1 MRKFLQHILKILA
14 VLILKKYRP
23 FIIAVTGS
31 VGKTSTKEA
40 IFAVSKSF
48 EPKTRRSFAN
58 YNTEIGVPLTI
69 LSEKEKIRGFWSWLK
84 IILKGLTLL
93 ALRLDYPKILIL
105 EMAADRPGDIK
116 YLTEFVKPNVGVVT
130 AIGEIPV
137 HVEFFSG
144 PKAVAREKAVL
155 IESVVPDGRSIL
167 NYDDEV
173 VLEMKEKSRA
183 RVLTFGFS
191 PEADVKATNYEMR
204 SPASGD
210 QAGVPAEARLNEAVG
225 QASAQA
231 GISFKL
237 EYGGSFV
244 PARLYD
250 VFGKQAVYAV
260 LAAASCGLALGMNLV
275 EISEAL
281 KNYQSPPGRMR
292 IIKGIKN
299 TWIIDD
305 TYNAS
310 PLSTM
315 AALEALRAIEGKRK
329 IAVLGDMREIGK
341 YSEEAHQT
349 IGEKAAEFVDILFTV
364 GEKARFI
371 KSAAIQYGLS
381 EEKIFHFDT
390 SEEAGR
396 ALQNAIKQEDII
408 LIKGSRAMK
417 MEKIVEEIMAEPRR
431 ADELLVR

>member
-1 MRKFLQHILKILA
+1 MRRFLQHLLRILA
-14 VLILKKYRP
+14 AAVLKKYRP
-23 FIIAVTGS
+23 YVIAVTGS

-69 LSEKEKIRGFWSWLK
+69 LSEKEKIRGFRSWLK
-84 IILKGLTLL
+84 VILKGLTLL

-155 IESVVPDGRSIL
+155 IESVAPSGRSIL

-210 QAGVPAEARLNEAVG
+210 QAG
-225 QASAQA
+225 
-231 GISFKL
+231 ISFKL

-260 LAAASCGLALGMNLV
+260 LAAASCGLVLGMNLV

-299 TWIIDD
+299 AWIIDD

-310 PLSTM
+310 PLSTT
-315 AALEALRAIEGKRK
+315 AALEALRAIEGKRR

-349 IGEKAAEFVDILFTV
+349 IGEKAAEFADLLFTV

-390 SEEAGR
+390 QEAAGR
-396 ALQNAIKQEDII
+396 ALQNAVKQEDII

-431 ADELLVR
+431 ADDLLVR

>member
-1 MRKFLQHILKILA
+1 MKNNMRRFLQHLLRILA
-14 VLILKKYRP
+14 AAVLKKYRP
-23 FIIAVTGS
+23 YVIAVTGS

-69 LSEKEKIRGFWSWLK
+69 LSEKEKIRGFRSWLK
-84 IILKGLTLL
+84 VILKGLTLL

-155 IESVVPDGRSIL
+155 IESVAPSGRSIL

-210 QAGVPAEARLNEAVG
+210 QAG
-225 QASAQA
+225 
-231 GISFKL
+231 ISFKL

-260 LAAASCGLALGMNLV
+260 LAAASCGLVLGMNLV

-299 TWIIDD
+299 AWIIDD

-310 PLSTM
+310 PLSTT

-349 IGEKAAEFVDILFTV
+349 IGEKAAEFADLLFTV

-390 SEEAGR
+390 QEAAGR
-396 ALQNAIKQEDII
+396 ALQNAVKQEDII

-431 ADELLVR
+431 ADDLLVR

>member
-1 MRKFLQHILKILA
+1 MRALLQNILRILA
-14 VLILKKYRP
+14 TFVLKKYRP
-23 FIIAVTGS
+23 YVIAVTGS

-69 LSEKEKIRGFWSWLK
+69 LSEKEKIKGFRSWLK
-84 IILKGLTLL
+84 VILKGLTLL

-155 IESVVPDGRSIL
+155 IESVAPSGRSIL

-210 QAGVPAEARLNEAVG
+210 QAG
-225 QASAQA
+225 
-231 GISFKL
+231 ISFKL

-260 LAAASCGLALGMNLV
+260 LAAASCGLVLGMNLV

-292 IIKGIKN
+292 MIKGIKN
-299 TWIIDD
+299 AWIIDD

-349 IGEKAAEFVDILFTV
+349 IGEKAAEFADLLFTV

-390 SEEAGR
+390 QEEAGR

-417 MEKIVEEIMAEPRR
+417 MEKIVEEIMAEPQR
-431 ADELLVR
+431 AGELLVR

>member
-1 MRKFLQHILKILA
+1 MRRFLQHLLRILA
-14 VLILKKYRP
+14 AAVLKKYRP
-23 FIIAVTGS
+23 YVIAVTGS

-69 LSEKEKIRGFWSWLK
+69 LSEKEKIRGFRSWLK
-84 IILKGLTLL
+84 VILKGLTLL

-155 IESVVPDGRSIL
+155 IESVAPSGRSIL

-210 QAGVPAEARLNEAVG
+210 QAG
-225 QASAQA
+225 
-231 GISFKL
+231 ISFKL

-260 LAAASCGLALGMNLV
+260 LAAASCGLVLGMNLV

-299 TWIIDD
+299 AWIIDD

-310 PLSTM
+310 PLSTT
-315 AALEALRAIEGKRK
+315 AALEALRAIEGKRR

-349 IGEKAAEFVDILFTV
+349 IGEKAAEFADLLFTV

-390 SEEAGR
+390 QEAAGR
-396 ALQNAIKQEDII
+396 ALQNAVKQEDII

-417 MEKIVEEIMAEPRR
+417 MEKIVEEIMADPRR

>member
-1 MRKFLQHILKILA
+1 MKNNMRRFLQHLLRILA
-14 VLILKKYRP
+14 AAVLKKYRP
-23 FIIAVTGS
+23 YVIAVTGS

-69 LSEKEKIRGFWSWLK
+69 LSEKEKIRGFRSWLK
-84 IILKGLTLL
+84 VILKGLTLL

-155 IESVVPDGRSIL
+155 IESVAPSGRSIL

-210 QAGVPAEARLNEAVG
+210 QAG
-225 QASAQA
+225 
-231 GISFKL
+231 ISFKL

-260 LAAASCGLALGMNLV
+260 LAAASCGLVLGMNLV

-299 TWIIDD
+299 AWIIDD

-310 PLSTM
+310 PLSTT

-349 IGEKAAEFVDILFTV
+349 IGEKAAEFADLLFTV

-390 SEEAGR
+390 QEEAGR
-396 ALQNAIKQEDII
+396 ALQNAVKQEDII

>member
-1 MRKFLQHILKILA
+1 MRRFLQHLLRILA
-14 VLILKKYRP
+14 AAVLKKYRP
-23 FIIAVTGS
+23 YVIAVTGS

-69 LSEKEKIRGFWSWLK
+69 LSEKEKIRGFRSWLK
-84 IILKGLTLL
+84 VILKGLTLL

-155 IESVVPDGRSIL
+155 IESVAPSGRSIL

-210 QAGVPAEARLNEAVG
+210 QAG
-225 QASAQA
+225 
-231 GISFKL
+231 ISFKL

-260 LAAASCGLALGMNLV
+260 LAAASCGLVLGMNLV

-299 TWIIDD
+299 AWIIDD

-310 PLSTM
+310 PLSTT
-315 AALEALRAIEGKRK
+315 AALEALRAIEGKRR

-349 IGEKAAEFVDILFTV
+349 IGEKAAEFADLLFTV

-390 SEEAGR
+390 QEEAGR
-396 ALQNAIKQEDII
+396 ALQNAVKQEDII

>member
-1 MRKFLQHILKILA
+1 MKNNMRRFLQHLLRILA
-14 VLILKKYRP
+14 AAVLKKYRP
-23 FIIAVTGS
+23 YVIAVTGS

-69 LSEKEKIRGFWSWLK
+69 LSEKEKIRGFRSWLK
-84 IILKGLTLL
+84 VILKGLTLL

-155 IESVVPDGRSIL
+155 IESVAPSGRSIL

-210 QAGVPAEARLNEAVG
+210 QAG
-225 QASAQA
+225 
-231 GISFKL
+231 ISFKL

-260 LAAASCGLALGMNLV
+260 LAAASCGLVLGMNLV

-299 TWIIDD
+299 AWIIDD

-310 PLSTM
+310 PLSTT

-349 IGEKAAEFVDILFTV
+349 IGEKAAEFADLLFTV

-390 SEEAGR
+390 QEEAGR
-396 ALQNAIKQEDII
+396 ALQNAVKQEDII

-431 ADELLVR
+431 ADDLLVR

>member
-1 MRKFLQHILKILA
+1 MRRFLQHLLRILA
-14 VLILKKYRP
+14 AAVLKKYRP
-23 FIIAVTGS
+23 YVIAVTGS

-84 IILKGLTLL
+84 VILKSSALL

-144 PKAVAREKAVL
+144 PKAVAREKAIL
-155 IESVVPDGRSIL
+155 IESVAPDGRSIL

-210 QAGVPAEARLNEAVG
+210 
-225 QASAQA
+225 QA

-299 TWIIDD
+299 AWIIDD

-390 SEEAGR
+390 AEDAGR

>member
-1 MRKFLQHILKILA
+1 MRRFLQHLLRILA
-14 VLILKKYRP
+14 AAVLKKYRP
-23 FIIAVTGS
+23 YVIAVTGS

-69 LSEKEKIRGFWSWLK
+69 LSEKEKIRGFRSWLK
-84 IILKGLTLL
+84 VILKGLTLL

-155 IESVVPDGRSIL
+155 IESVAPSGRSIL

-210 QAGVPAEARLNEAVG
+210 QAG
-225 QASAQA
+225 
-231 GISFKL
+231 ISFKL

-260 LAAASCGLALGMNLV
+260 LAAASCGLVLGMNLV

-299 TWIIDD
+299 AWIIDD

-310 PLSTM
+310 PLSTT

-349 IGEKAAEFVDILFTV
+349 IGEKAAEFADLLFTV

-381 EEKIFHFDT
+381 EEKIFHFDMQ
-390 SEEAGR
+390 EEAGR
-396 ALQNAIKQEDII
+396 ALQNAVKQEDII

>member
-1 MRKFLQHILKILA
+1 MRRFLQHLLRILA
-14 VLILKKYRP
+14 AAVLKKYRP
-23 FIIAVTGS
+23 YVIAVTGS

-69 LSEKEKIRGFWSWLK
+69 LSEKEKIRGFRSWLK
-84 IILKGLTLL
+84 VILKGLTLL

-155 IESVVPDGRSIL
+155 IESVAPSGRSIL

-210 QAGVPAEARLNEAVG
+210 QAG
-225 QASAQA
+225 
-231 GISFKL
+231 ISFKL

-260 LAAASCGLALGMNLV
+260 LAAASCGLVLGMNLV

-299 TWIIDD
+299 AWIIDD

-310 PLSTM
+310 PLSTT
-315 AALEALRAIEGKRK
+315 AALEALRAIEGKRR

-349 IGEKAAEFVDILFTV
+349 IGEKAAEFADLLFTV

-390 SEEAGR
+390 QEEAGR
-396 ALQNAIKQEDII
+396 ALQNAVKQEDII

-431 ADELLVR
+431 ADDLLVR

>member
-1 MRKFLQHILKILA
+1 MKNNMRRFLQHLLRILA
-14 VLILKKYRP
+14 AAVLKKYRP
-23 FIIAVTGS
+23 YVIAVTGS

-69 LSEKEKIRGFWSWLK
+69 LSEKEKIRGFRSWLK
-84 IILKGLTLL
+84 VILKGLTLL

-155 IESVVPDGRSIL
+155 IESVAPSGRSIL

-210 QAGVPAEARLNEAVG
+210 QAG
-225 QASAQA
+225 
-231 GISFKL
+231 ISFKL

-260 LAAASCGLALGMNLV
+260 LAAASCGLVLGMNLV

-299 TWIIDD
+299 AWIIDD

-310 PLSTM
+310 PLSTT

-349 IGEKAAEFVDILFTV
+349 IGEKAAEFADLLFTV

-390 SEEAGR
+390 QEAAGR
-396 ALQNAIKQEDII
+396 ALQNAVKQEDII

>member
-1 MRKFLQHILKILA
+1 MRALLQNILRILA
-14 VLILKKYRP
+14 TFVLKKYRP
-23 FIIAVTGS
+23 YVIAVTGS

-69 LSEKEKIRGFWSWLK
+69 LSEKEKIRGFRSWLK
-84 IILKGLTLL
+84 VILKGLTLL

-155 IESVVPDGRSIL
+155 IESVAPSGRSIL

-210 QAGVPAEARLNEAVG
+210 QAG
-225 QASAQA
+225 
-231 GISFKL
+231 ISFKL

-260 LAAASCGLALGMNLV
+260 LAAASCGLVLGMNLV

-299 TWIIDD
+299 AWIIDD

-310 PLSTM
+310 PLSTT

-349 IGEKAAEFVDILFTV
+349 IGEKAAEFADLLFTV

-390 SEEAGR
+390 QEEAGR

-417 MEKIVEEIMAEPRR
+417 MEKIVEEIMAEPQR
-431 ADELLVR
+431 AGELLVR

>member
-1 MRKFLQHILKILA
+1 MKNNMRRFLQHLLRILA
-14 VLILKKYRP
+14 AAVLKKYRP
-23 FIIAVTGS
+23 YVIAVTGS

-69 LSEKEKIRGFWSWLK
+69 LSEKEKIRGFRSWLK
-84 IILKGLTLL
+84 VILKGLTLL

-155 IESVVPDGRSIL
+155 IESVAPSGRSIL

-210 QAGVPAEARLNEAVG
+210 QAG
-225 QASAQA
+225 
-231 GISFKL
+231 ISFKL

-260 LAAASCGLALGMNLV
+260 LAAASCGLVLGMNLV

-299 TWIIDD
+299 AWIIDD

-310 PLSTM
+310 PLSTT
-315 AALEALRAIEGKRK
+315 AALEALRAIEGKR
-329 IAVLGDMREIGK
+329 
-341 YSEEAHQT
+341 
-349 IGEKAAEFVDILFTV
+349 
-364 GEKARFI
+364 
-371 KSAAIQYGLS
+371 
-381 EEKIFHFDT
+381 
-390 SEEAGR
+390 
-396 ALQNAIKQEDII
+396 
-408 LIKGSRAMK
+408 
-417 MEKIVEEIMAEPRR
+417 
-431 ADELLVR
+431 

>member
-1 MRKFLQHILKILA
+1 MKNNMRRFLQHLLRILA
-14 VLILKKYRP
+14 AAVLKKYRP
-23 FIIAVTGS
+23 YVIAVTGS

-69 LSEKEKIRGFWSWLK
+69 LSEKEKIRGFRSWLK
-84 IILKGLTLL
+84 VILKGLALL

-116 YLTEFVKPNVGVVT
+116 YLTKFVKPNVGVVT

-155 IESVVPDGRSIL
+155 IESVAPDGRSIL

-191 PEADVKATNYEMR
+191 PEADVKVTNYEMR

-210 QAGVPAEARLNEAVG
+210 
-225 QASAQA
+225 QA

-310 PLSTM
+310 PLSTT

-390 SEEAGR
+390 SEDAGR

>member
-1 MRKFLQHILKILA
+1 MRRFLQHLLRILA
-14 VLILKKYRP
+14 AAVLKKYRP
-23 FIIAVTGS
+23 YVIAVTGS

-69 LSEKEKIRGFWSWLK
+69 LSEKEKIRGFRSWLK
-84 IILKGLTLL
+84 VILKGLTLL

-155 IESVVPDGRSIL
+155 IESVAPSGRSIL

-210 QAGVPAEARLNEAVG
+210 QAG
-225 QASAQA
+225 
-231 GISFKL
+231 ISFKL

-260 LAAASCGLALGMNLV
+260 LAAASCGLVLGMNLV

-299 TWIIDD
+299 AWIIDD

-310 PLSTM
+310 PLSTT

-349 IGEKAAEFVDILFTV
+349 IGEKAAEFADLLFTV

-390 SEEAGR
+390 QEEAGR
-396 ALQNAIKQEDII
+396 ALQNAVKQEDII

-431 ADELLVR
+431 ADDLLVR

>member
-1 MRKFLQHILKILA
+1 MKNNMRRFLQHLLRILA
-14 VLILKKYRP
+14 AAVLKKYRP
-23 FIIAVTGS
+23 YVIAVTGS

-69 LSEKEKIRGFWSWLK
+69 LSEKEKIRGFRSWLK
-84 IILKGLTLL
+84 VILKGLTLL

-155 IESVVPDGRSIL
+155 IESVAPSGRSIL

-210 QAGVPAEARLNEAVG
+210 QAG
-225 QASAQA
+225 
-231 GISFKL
+231 ISFKL

-260 LAAASCGLALGMNLV
+260 LAAASCGLVLGMNLV

-299 TWIIDD
+299 AWIIDD

-310 PLSTM
+310 PLSTT
-315 AALEALRAIEGKRK
+315 AALEALRAIEGKRR

-349 IGEKAAEFVDILFTV
+349 IGEKAAEFADLLFTV

-390 SEEAGR
+390 QEEAGR
-396 ALQNAIKQEDII
+396 ALQNAVKQEDII